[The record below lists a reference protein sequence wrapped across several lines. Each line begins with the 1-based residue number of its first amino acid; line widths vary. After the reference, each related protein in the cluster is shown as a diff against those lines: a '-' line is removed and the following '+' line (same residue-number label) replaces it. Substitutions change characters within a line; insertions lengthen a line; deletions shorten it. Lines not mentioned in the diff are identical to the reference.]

1 MIQVPATCQ
10 NEKSLEM
17 NPARLTTGK
26 VYIDYDRIVERVE
39 AWIDTRN
46 PRIPDCDGNQVKAR
60 IAQRVV
66 EVSNEEYTQQ
76 AAAHVDESGR
86 PLPPTSPFVVAGGLK
101 ICSETGAVSVS
112 PRQWLRHIALFEAT
126 WLHMLAFLFIAI
138 FRRSPADS
146 VPTTLLMEAGGG
158 YEECDDRFIR
168 YCKQGPIAPL
178 SSARWIIVRAPR
190 VPHKPT
196 DPNFSYVTQPLI
208 HFAATHLQ
216 RSHRVLLLA
225 HHLLAPMAFLRALLM
240 CPVSVLLAR
249 DIAYVPMV
257 RWLDKKALIEA
268 IVVTT
273 SSFMSQPLW
282 MKGLSDQRFKL
293 HMVWYSQN
301 FIPKVYVGEQ
311 ECSSLPSARH
321 MRVDVHWVWTE
332 GFKSYLRSLG
342 QRSQIHVVGPILW
355 YLPETITDLGNA
367 PIKVAVFDIT
377 PLPDGSQ
384 AFGSIKNYY
393 SVSTIQQF
401 ITDIVEICKH
411 IEKASGKE
419 VLILLKHKRKPKV
432 ERHDSQY
439 IEFIEQMEA
448 RNPNFKLI
456 DHQTNL
462 FGLLE
467 KCDVSIS
474 VPYTSTAYVAA
485 KLEKHAIYYDPF
497 CELVPVY
504 EKNKFVY
511 FASGKAELKL
521 LIERY
526 MNIDLGIEHLNVQ

>member
-1 MIQVPATCQ
+1 MIQVSATCR
-10 NEKSLEM
+10 NEKAVEM

-39 AWIDTRN
+39 AWLDARK
-46 PRIPDCDGNQVKAR
+46 PRIPDCDGKQVKAR
-60 IAQRVV
+60 IAQRIV
-66 EVSNEEYTQQ
+66 EISSEEYTQQ
-76 AAAHVDESGR
+76 AAAHVDESGL
-86 PLPPTSPFVVAGGLK
+86 PLPPTSHFIVAGGLK
-101 ICSETGAVSVS
+101 ICSQTGAVSVS
-112 PRQWLRHIALFEAT
+112 PLQWLRHISLFVVV

-146 VPTTLLMEAGGG
+146 VPATLLMEAGGG

-168 YCKQGPIAPL
+168 YCKEGPLAPL
-178 SSARWIIVRAPR
+178 SSARWIIVRAPH
-190 VPHKPT
+190 VPRKPT
-196 DPNFSYVTQPLI
+196 DPSFNYVTQPLI
-208 HFAATHLQ
+208 HLATTHLK
-216 RSHRVLLLA
+216 RLHRICLLS
-225 HHLLAPMAFLRALLM
+225 HHLLAPIAFLRALLA

-273 SSFMSQPLW
+273 SSFSSQPLW
-282 MKGLSDQRFKL
+282 MKGMSDQRFKL

-311 ECSSLPSARH
+311 ERSSLPPARH

-332 GFKSYLRSLG
+332 GFKSYLESLG
-342 QRSQIHVVGPILW
+342 QTSQIHVVGPILW
-355 YLPETITDLGNA
+355 YLPETIPDLGKA
-367 PIKVAVFDIT
+367 PIKIAIFDVT
-377 PLPDGSQ
+377 PLPNGTQ

-393 SVSTIQQF
+393 SVRTIQQF
-401 ITDIVEICKH
+401 IIDIVELCKH
-411 IEKASGKE
+411 IENVSGKE
-419 VLILLKHKRKPKV
+419 VLILLKHKRKAKV
-432 ERHDSQY
+432 GRHDSQY
-439 IEFIEQMEA
+439 LEFIEQMEA
-448 RNPNFKLI
+448 LNPNFKLI

-474 VPYTSTAYVAA
+474 VPYTSTAYVAS

-497 CELVPVY
+497 SELVPEY
-504 EKNKFVY
+504 EKNTFVH
-511 FASGKAELKL
+511 FSSGQRELRR
-521 LIERY
+521 LIELY
-526 MNIDLGIEHLNVQ
+526 LNIA